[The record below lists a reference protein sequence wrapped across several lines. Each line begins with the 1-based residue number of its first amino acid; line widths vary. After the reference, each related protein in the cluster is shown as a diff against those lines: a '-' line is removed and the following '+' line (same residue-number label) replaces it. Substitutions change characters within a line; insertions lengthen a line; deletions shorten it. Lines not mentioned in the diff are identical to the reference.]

1 MSLPD
6 DPERL
11 ANATPPSP
19 LGELFASA
27 ARDLPSNEQLARLA
41 AQLGP
46 ILNSAPSAPTAP
58 SGTSLGVKLGIG
70 AGALALLV
78 GAGLA
83 LRGATQTSSVSNAV
97 HGAAAPVASAVSPPT
112 PMISTPP
119 TVESAP
125 IADDASAPPA
135 LDKPGTPV
143 NATSKKSSSVQS
155 KPSEAS
161 LLEQARRA
169 LATSPSYALQLTNQ
183 HRALYPHGVLT
194 QEREVIAIEA
204 LRKLHRG
211 SEADQRATGFS
222 KSFPGSAH
230 QRMVDD
236 PATK

>member
-1 MSLPD
+1 MSMPD

-11 ANATPPSP
+11 SNATPPSP
-19 LGELFASA
+19 LGELFSAA
-27 ARDLPSNEQLARLA
+27 ARDLPSDQQLSRLA

-46 ILNSAPSAPTAP
+46 LLNGAPHAPAAS

-70 AGALALLV
+70 AGALAVLV
-78 GAGLA
+78 GAGIA
-83 LRGATQTSSVSNAV
+83 LRSATHTNAVSSVANSAT
-97 HGAAAPVASAVSPPT
+97 ASAPAAVGASPPSIGT
-112 PMISTPP
+112 SPA
-119 TVESAP
+119 VESTP
-125 IADDASAPPA
+125 IADDSATPPM
-135 LDKPGTPV
+135 LDKPGMPA
-143 NATSKKSSSVQS
+143 NSAGPKASAAQS
-155 KPSEAS
+155 KPSEAT
-161 LLEQARRA
+161 LLEQARRE
-169 LATSPSYALQLTNQ
+169 LNTSPSYALQLANQ
-183 HRALYPHGVLT
+183 HRTLYPHGVLT

>member
-1 MSLPD
+1 MSMPD

-11 ANATPPSP
+11 SNANPPSP
-19 LGELFASA
+19 LGDLFASA
-27 ARDLPSNEQLARLA
+27 ARDLPSDQQLARLA

-46 ILNSAPSAPTAP
+46 ILNGAPTAP
-58 SGTSLGVKLGIG
+58 TAPGGTSLGVKLGIG

-83 LRGATQTSSVSNAV
+83 LRSTSQTSTVSSAAPS
-97 HGAAAPVASAVSPPT
+97 AAAPAPSA
-112 PMISTPP
+112 I
-119 TVESAP
+119 
-125 IADDASAPPA
+125 SAPPA
-135 LDKPGTPV
+135 SIATPPGIDSAPVVDETATAPTSEKPSRPASSAG
-143 NATSKKSSSVQS
+143 SKPSAVQS
-155 KPSEAS
+155 KPSEAA

-169 LATSPSYALQLTNQ
+169 LNSSPSYALQLANQ
-183 HRALYPHGVLT
+183 HRTLYPRGVLT

-211 SEADQRATGFS
+211 SEADQRASGFS

-236 PATK
+236 PTTK